1 MNWNL
6 KKELVSRDA
15 QHRKVS
21 PWALIWKEENY
32 YLAAFDAADEK
43 IKHYRVDKM
52 GRVKVLDEDRIGR
65 EFYDRV
71 DPALYTNRT
80 FGMFAGREETVSL
93 EFSKN
98 LLGVVIDRF
107 GRDCDIRSVSE
118 EQCRVRAKVAVS
130 GQFFGWLCGIGPDIR
145 IVSPGTV
152 SDEYR
157 NWLVNILN
165 KMSP

>member
-1 MNWNL
+1 M
-6 KKELVSRDA
+6 A
-15 QHRKVS
+15 
-21 PWALIWKEENY
+21 ENVT
-32 YLAAFDAADEK
+32 K
-43 IKHYRVDKM
+43 
-52 GRVKVLDEDRIGR
+52 DRIGR

-130 GQFFGWLCGIGPDIR
+130 GQFFGWLVGLGPGVR
-145 IVSPGTV
+145 IVYPQNV
-152 SDEYR
+152 ADEFKER
-157 NWLVNILN
+157 LRR
-165 KMSP
+165 MT